1 MVAPNIL
8 FRIPITLAKICF
20 VHVVINHVAC
30 EQALLGWGRGLE
42 KEERACND
50 VSGIFISA
58 LNFST
63 QNADWWILNLVLTS
77 VIALRV
83 RRVDNTKMVAEF
95 LFVKVA
101 AISLNNLGFL
111 RN

>member
-1 MVAPNIL
+1 MTPALGP
-8 FRIPITLAKICF
+8 CF
-20 VHVVINHVAC
+20 EQKFHSQKVIAC
-30 EQALLGWGRGLE
+30 EQALLGVGGGRG

-77 VIALRV
+77 L
-83 RRVDNTKMVAEF
+83 
-95 LFVKVA
+95 LFAWVVLTTQVSICEGCENFSK
-101 AISLNNLGFL
+101 
-111 RN
+111 

>member
-1 MVAPNIL
+1 MGV
-8 FRIPITLAKICF
+8 
-20 VHVVINHVAC
+20 
-30 EQALLGWGRGLE
+30 GDGRG

-77 VIALRV
+77 LLFVCVVLTTQKWWR
-83 RRVDNTKMVAEF
+83 F
-95 LFVKVA
+95 LSVKVA
-101 AISLNNLGFL
+101 RISLNNLGFL
-111 RN
+111 WN